1 MNFAADETALT
12 IKFAAVWA
20 ASAHASIPVDYS
32 GKKSE
37 PVNGKLIRFR
47 IAHAPSR
54 SSAVGDVRRRNFGSA
69 LVQIV
74 LPTGKGQA
82 ELLSIADVVSTGFH
96 KFKSGGLRMRPASLG
111 TLSEDGSFLVGTVDV
126 PFFSDY
132 SA

>member
-12 IKFAAVWA
+12 VKFAAIWA
-20 ASAHASIPVDYS
+20 ASAYAAIPVDYP
-32 GKKSE
+32 GQKSQ
-37 PVNGKLIRFR
+37 PVNGKLVRFR
-47 IAHAPSR
+47 IQHAPSR
-54 SSAVGDVRRRNFGSA
+54 SSAVGDKRRRNFGSV

-82 ELLSIADVVSTGFH
+82 ELLAIADVISNGYH
-96 KFKSGGLRMRPASLG
+96 RFKSGGLRTRPASLG
-111 TLSEDGSFLVGTVDV
+111 PMPEDTSFITGTVDV